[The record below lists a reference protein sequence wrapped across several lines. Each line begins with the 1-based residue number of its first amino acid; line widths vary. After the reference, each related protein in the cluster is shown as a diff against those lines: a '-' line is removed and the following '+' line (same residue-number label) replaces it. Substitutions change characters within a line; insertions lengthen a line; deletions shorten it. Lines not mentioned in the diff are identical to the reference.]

1 MLNPYALG
9 HLINHAPPQT
19 QANCH
24 LIDFDLP
31 YTFFP
36 TAFSRYIP
44 YIDFRENPKEK
55 KSSATRTSDVYRAV
69 AVVASSTIAHGEELY
84 LDYF

>member
-1 MLNPYALG
+1 MNPYALG
-9 HLINHAPPQT
+9 HMINHAPPDEA
-19 QANCH
+19 ANCH

-36 TAFSRYIP
+36 TNFTRYIP
-44 YIDFRENPKEK
+44 YIDMREEDKSNKSVTRK
-55 KSSATRTSDVYRAV
+55 KDIFGAV
-69 AVVASSTIAHGEELY
+69 AVIATQNIGHGEELY